1 MYTRVT
7 LSHALATITGREGR
21 PQPSVRPTG
30 DRGPPEAQPE
40 AAWSH
45 LWPYRGSKRPPS
57 RALGREVEGLSAVSL
72 TRAPM
77 VTILMPSAAQSMG
90 PVEVGAAVSTFL
102 AAVSD
107 KVAGELQEPPGGAC
121 VTGQARQRQ
130 ARTRGWRAH
139 LAEEFPCQRAPAD
152 GVSAKML
159 ASPPRK
165 TRRAHL

>member
-1 MYTRVT
+1 MYAQVT
-7 LSHALATITGREGR
+7 PSCARAVITGQEGR
-21 PQPSVRPTG
+21 PQPASRPRG
-30 DRGPPEAQPE
+30 DRRPPAAQPR
-40 AAWSH
+40 AAWSR
-45 LWPYRGSKRPPS
+45 LWACTEAPNGPISRPC
-57 RALGREVEGLSAVSL
+57 REVEGLAAVSL
-72 TRAPM
+72 TKAPM

-139 LAEEFPCQRAPAD
+139 LAEESPCQRAPAD